1 MKLSTYRVRFHTIFQ
16 LFAYLLII
24 MLVSSCSF
32 EKQTFKSEHNTIIT
46 LSKSIRMHNPSAKN
60 YLEKGTP
67 VRVLGRYAEDREDG
81 YIIETLDGER
91 YTTTYLE
98 NVKGIPEQYVNVL
111 HTHYVKDLLV
121 KGQHIGNFIEK
132 WGDYTECTASW
143 ISDTKKRAYVFP
155 QVSQVSNG
163 QVSQGSKVITDQ
175 DGRIIDIY
183 PCIEG
188 HSNAFGKLPFFDDII
203 ALNLQNAVE
212 RPYLVASPDEASQE
226 MGWVLGSI
234 WGLIWLLIICAPI
247 SVLAFIGFHL
257 LQDYTKLPIQV
268 LMSIVCV
275 ISGIILYPL
284 LLVLFNECHSVWLLL
299 AVFASTLLGIYSAIY
314 SSARVQC
321 SICKSYNWDM
331 KEEQDYDRSNIIIS
345 YPHMTVSRNAIND
358 VITDITFRKEKKYRF
373 FRTYTCRECGKER
386 FEKIYKSSVVYENNC
401 PKCGAAKDAS
411 FYRVKITSDMDT
423 RIKGTYTERCPKCG
437 YSYSTNFDCPIQGRR
452 ILATATPRKRSSG
465 NDSQVERGAQY
476 KNNCYHCKYYHC
488 SDGESSCS
496 QGFEKVNT
504 MSKSSRD
511 YGCPYWEFDGFDGPS
526 AI

>member
-1 MKLSTYRVRFHTIFQ
+1 MKPPTHRVRFRTIIQ
-16 LFAYLLII
+16 LFTYLFII
-24 MLVSSCSF
+24 MFVSSCSF
-32 EKQTFKSEHNTIIT
+32 EKQTFKSEHDTILT

-60 YLEKGTP
+60 YLEKGTS

-132 WGDYTECTASW
+132 WGDYTECTTSW

-155 QVSQVSNG
+155 QVSQVSKG

-175 DGRIIDIY
+175 DGKIIDIY

-203 ALNLQNAVE
+203 SLNLQNAVKAS
-212 RPYLVASPDEASQE
+212 YLVASPDEATQE
-226 MGWVLGSI
+226 LGLVLGSI
-234 WGLIWLLIICAPI
+234 WGFIWLLIICAPI
-247 SVLAFIGFHL
+247 SLLAFISFHL
-257 LQDYTKLPIQV
+257 LQDHTKLPIKV
-268 LMSIVCV
+268 LMGIICV
-275 ISGIILYPL
+275 ISGVILYPL
-284 LLVLFNECHSVWLLL
+284 LLVLFNECHAVWWVL
-299 AVFASTLLGIYSAIY
+299 AVFASTLLGIYDAIY

-321 SICKSYNWDM
+321 SICKSYNWDE
-331 KEEQDYDRSNIIIS
+331 KEEKDRRSNDIVA

-358 VITDITFRKEKKYRF
+358 VVTEISFRKETKHCY
-373 FRTYTCRECGKER
+373 FRTYTCRECGNVR
-386 FEKIYKSSVVYENNC
+386 YEKFYKSTVVYENNC
-401 PKCGAAKDAS
+401 PKCGTAKDTS
-411 FYRVKITSDMDT
+411 FYRVKITSEMDT

-437 YSYSTNFDCPIQGRR
+437 YSYSINFDCPIQGRR
-452 ILATATPRKRSSG
+452 ILETATPRRRSSG
-465 NDSQVERGAQY
+465 NSSQAEKGEQY
-476 KNNCYHCKYYHC
+476 KNNCYHCKYYHE
-488 SDGESSCS
+488 SNGEPSCS
-496 QGFEKVNT
+496 QGYGKVKT

-511 YGCPYWEFDGFDGPS
+511 YGCPYWVFDGLD
-526 AI
+526 